1 MFINCNC
8 VPNSIS
14 LCFSD
19 NCSISHFFE
28 AGNTTMLIH
37 AGFDGYI
44 CSLLGVQGYSCGEEL
59 GTKINTCSHY
69 VLVTKIQLYSCSF
82 EVQNSTLLIRRC

>member
-8 VPNSIS
+8 VHNSIS

-28 AGNTTMLIH
+28 AGNTKMLIH
-37 AGFDGYI
+37 AGFDGYK
-44 CSLLGVQGYSCGEEL
+44 CSLWGYKAIAVVKSWER
-59 GTKINTCSHY
+59 K
-69 VLVTKIQLYSCSF
+69 
-82 EVQNSTLLIRRC
+82 LIHVHTMF